1 MRSTG
6 LLKLALVSLIISAF
20 WLSPA
25 PGLEHPWDDDEA
37 VITDSTNIL
46 GGMDPDSDDGTGL
59 EDFDSF
65 IIFTTPSVLKPMGFS
80 IYRVKFE
87 DGAVVRKHGIKGS
100 SILTPEKL
108 NGALP
113 DGKVSKQRK

>member
-1 MRSTG
+1 MKSTG
-6 LLKLALVSLIISAF
+6 LLKLALLSLVISAF

-37 VITDSTNIL
+37 VITDSTDVL

-65 IIFTTPSVLKPMGFS
+65 IIFTMPSVLKPLGFS

-87 DGAVVRKHGIKGS
+87 DGTVVRKQKIKGS

-108 NGALP
+108 DSALP
-113 DGKVSKQRK
+113 DGKLSTQRK